1 MLEAEDYMKWD
12 QKKRRRRG
20 CTPHGGG
27 GSFSVVVIVLL
38 LYSHIIATFEELIC
52 SHSMY
57 RILANRDI
65 LWYYI
70 TGKWFFISERK
81 RNDRTTIF
89 SPQQEKRIIFAKR

>member
-1 MLEAEDYMKWD
+1 MFPVA
-12 QKKRRRRG
+12 
-20 CTPHGGG
+20 
-27 GSFSVVVIVLL
+27 VIVLL
-38 LYSHIIATFEELIC
+38 LYSHIIATFDELIC

-81 RNDRTTIF
+81 RNDRITIF
-89 SPQQEKRIIFAKR
+89 SPQQEKRIIFAKG